1 MAVVDGSYGHP
12 MKLEENAALPLAG
25 GIMQRGYQC
34 GMVWGAALAAGAEA
48 YRRFGAGPRAQ
59 TEAVMVA
66 RGIVDVFRASNNAV
80 DCLDITGINKSSSN
94 REMTTYFFLKGGV
107 IKCFRMAARY
117 APVAFSEINTSLAE
131 EHVEPPSPPV
141 SCAAVLA
148 QKMGV
153 SDMHTIM
160 AAGLAG
166 GIGLSGGGCGA
177 LGAAVW
183 FIAMNTLKES
193 VDQLG
198 FEDRFEDPRASDAI
212 DRFMRCTGSE
222 FECSKIVGRRFEDI
236 GDHASYLRDGGCSE
250 IIEALATT

>member
-1 MAVVDGSYGHP
+1 MAVVDGSYGRP

-34 GMVWGAALAAGAEA
+34 GMIWGAALAAGAEA
-48 YRRFGAGPRAQ
+48 YRRFGVGPQAE
-59 TEAVMVA
+59 TKAVMAA
-66 RGIVDVFRASNNAV
+66 RRIVDAFRASNNAV

-107 IKCFRMAARY
+107 VKCFRMAARY
-117 APVAFSEINTSLAE
+117 APVAFGEINTALDE
-131 EHVEPPSPPV
+131 DHVKLPSPPIG
-141 SCAAVLA
+141 CAAVFA

-153 SDMHTIM
+153 SDMHRVM

-177 LGAAVW
+177 
-183 FIAMNTLKES
+183 
-193 VDQLG
+193 
-198 FEDRFEDPRASDAI
+198 I
-212 DRFMRCTGSE
+212 DRFAKCTNGE

-236 GDHASYLRDGGCSE
+236 GDHADYLRSGGCSK
-250 IIEALATT
+250 IIEALAAG

>member
-1 MAVVDGSYGHP
+1 MAVVDGSFGQP
-12 MKLEENAALPLAG
+12 MKLEENAAMPLAG

-34 GMVWGAALAAGAEA
+34 GMIWGAALAAGAEA
-48 YRRFGAGPRAQ
+48 YRRFGAGPQAE
-59 TEAVMVA
+59 TEAVMAA
-66 RGIVDVFRASNNAV
+66 RGIVDAFRASNNAV
-80 DCLDITGINKSSSN
+80 NCLDITGIDKSSSN
-94 REMTTYFFLKGGV
+94 RQMTTYFLLKGGV
-107 IKCFRMAARY
+107 VKCFRMAARY
-117 APVAFSEINTSLAE
+117 APVAFSEINTALAE
-131 EHVEPPSPPV
+131 ERVKPPSPPV

-153 SDMHTIM
+153 SDMHTVM

-212 DRFMRCTGSE
+212 DRFTKCTDSE

-236 GDHASYLRDGGCSE
+236 GDHADYLRSGGCSK
-250 IIEALATT
+250 IIEALAAE